1 MPAGAHGGVP
11 AAPAV
16 GLGWPPVAGRLVM
29 AGAVDG
35 GTDGTAGV
43 ELAHVLP
50 EATVGGV
57 SCLFAAAAD
66 WRATVAARLD
76 GG

>member
-11 AAPAV
+11 AAPTV
-16 GLGWPPVAGRLVM
+16 GLGCPPVAGRLALASF

-43 ELAHVLP
+43 GPDVVGVGLAHALP
-50 EATVGGV
+50 
-57 SCLFAAAAD
+57 
-66 WRATVAARLD
+66 
-76 GG
+76 